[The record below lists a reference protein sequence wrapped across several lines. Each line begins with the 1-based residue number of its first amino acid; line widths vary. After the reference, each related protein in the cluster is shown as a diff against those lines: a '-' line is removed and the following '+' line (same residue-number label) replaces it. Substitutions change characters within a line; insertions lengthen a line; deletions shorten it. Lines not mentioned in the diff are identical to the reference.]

1 MDYIIRELK
10 QSEVKMLDTFL
21 YEAIFVPEGAEAP
34 PKEVI
39 QHPDLQIY
47 VSDFGRQS
55 DVCYVAEAAGD
66 IIGAVWTRI
75 IHDYGHVD
83 DETPSLAISILKEY
97 RNLGIGTQLMKQIL
111 TALKAQGYRQVS
123 LLVQKENDAVR
134 LYEKVGFE
142 VARENEK
149 DDMMIC
155 KL

>member
-39 QHPDLQIY
+39 QHPGLQIY
-47 VSDFGRQS
+47 VSDFGKQS

-123 LLVQKENDAVR
+123 LSVQKENDAVR

-149 DDMMIC
+149 DYIMIC

>member
-111 TALKAQGYRQVS
+111 TALKAQGYQQVS
-123 LLVQKENDAVR
+123 LSVQKANHAVR

>member
-55 DVCYVAEAAGD
+55 DVGYVAEAAGD

-123 LLVQKENDAVR
+123 LSVQKENDAVR

-149 DDMMIC
+149 DYIMIC

>member
-97 RNLGIGTQLMKQIL
+97 RNLGIGTKLMKQIL

-123 LLVQKENDAVR
+123 LSVQKENDAVR

-149 DDMMIC
+149 DYIMIC

>member
-123 LLVQKENDAVR
+123 LSVQKENDAVR

-149 DDMMIC
+149 DYIMIC

>member
-123 LLVQKENDAVR
+123 LSVQKENDAVR

>member
-55 DVCYVAEAAGD
+55 DVCYVAEVAGD